1 MSEIIAKAMNST
13 IGTSDFKA
21 FDQLLLSHKSLVAD
35 METVCNSINIS
46 VRDEKISIEEKNLA
60 TLTIPLDGSVYLQ
73 YKVGLHSQ
81 SSASF
86 KITMKV
92 YLNDKMITSI
102 ATNEAFPD
110 SSKEPST
117 VLIQGK
123 AGDIIRINYICSDF
137 DSGKRV
143 YVSIYNLLAKVV
155 DCPSFL

>member
-35 METVCNSINIS
+35 METACNSINIS
-46 VRDEKISIEEKNLA
+46 VQGEKMSIEEKNLA
-60 TLTIPLDGSVYLQ
+60 TLTFPLDGSVYLQ
-73 YKVGLHSQ
+73 YKVGLSSQ
-81 SSASF
+81 SS
-86 KITMKV
+86 KYQITMKV

-102 ATNEAFPD
+102 TTNEIFPG
-110 SSKEPST
+110 SSTEPST

-123 AGDIIRINYICSDF
+123 AGDIIRINYISSDF
-137 DSGKRV
+137 DTGEKV

>member
-35 METVCNSINIS
+35 METACNSINIS
-46 VRDEKISIEEKNLA
+46 VQGEEMSIKEKNLA
-60 TLTIPLDGSVYLQ
+60 TLTFPLDGSVYLQ
-73 YKVGLHSQ
+73 YKVGLSSQ
-81 SSASF
+81 PSSNI

-102 ATNEAFPD
+102 TTKEKFPD
-110 SSKEPST
+110 SSTEPST

-123 AGDIIRINYICSDF
+123 AGDIIRISYKGSDS
-137 DSGKRV
+137 DTAERV

>member
-35 METVCNSINIS
+35 METACNSINIS
-46 VRDEKISIEEKNLA
+46 VQGEKMSIEEKNLA
-60 TLTIPLDGSVYLQ
+60 TLTFPLDGSVYLQ
-73 YKVGLHSQ
+73 YKVGLSSQ
-81 SSASF
+81 SS
-86 KITMKV
+86 KYQITMKV

-102 ATNEAFPD
+102 TTNEIFPG
-110 SSKEPST
+110 SSTEPST

-123 AGDIIRINYICSDF
+123 AGDIIRINYISSDF
-137 DSGKRV
+137 DTGAKV